1 MVLLNGGVEY
11 FAGGFQA
18 SPATQRPLLGDGERA
33 PSQDE
38 MIRRNNDALSRQVRV
53 CIPAEV
59 VSWNAAKQTITAQPL
74 IREKIINRQDG
85 TQGFVSLPQLVD
97 VPVCFPQGGD
107 YVLTFP
113 IAAGDEVLI
122 VFADTCIDQWWASG
136 GEQNWNDR
144 RRHDLAD
151 AIAVVG
157 INSVPN
163 VIPSI
168 ASDAT
173 ELRSKDGNTKIRL
186 ESGEVTITATTIN
199 LDGELK
205 INGDNYLAHR
215 HGGVQSGGSLTST
228 VTP

>member
-1 MVLLNGGVEY
+1 MVLFGGVEY
-11 FAGGFQA
+11 FSGGPPTTQ
-18 SPATQRPLLGDGERA
+18 ATQRPLLGDGERA

-38 MIRRNNDALSRQVRV
+38 MMRRFADALSRQVRV

-59 VSWNAAKQTITAQPL
+59 VSWNASKQTIVAQPL

-97 VPVCFPQGGD
+97 VPVCFPQGGNF
-107 YVLTFP
+107 VLTFP

-122 VFADTCIDQWWASG
+122 VFADTCIDSWWASG

-163 VIPSI
+163 VITGLSTTG
-168 ASDAT
+168 T
-173 ELRSKDGNTKIRL
+173 ELRHKDGDTSIL
-186 ESGEVTITATTIN
+186 VEDGEVTITATTIN
-199 LDGELK
+199 LDGQLK
-205 INGDNYLAHR
+205 INGDNYLSHR
-215 HGGVQSGGSLTST
+215 HGGVQAGGAFTAV